1 MSLSYHLIT
10 RDDRLETVAK
20 DLVHIL
26 KNEPTTPKKMT
37 DLDILANLAIMF
49 TTIME
54 VPSCPR

>member
-26 KNEPTTPKKMT
+26 KNEPTTPKN
-37 DLDILANLAIMF
+37 DRSRHI
-49 TTIME
+49 
-54 VPSCPR
+54 S